1 MNTYYIAEDLG
12 SYGKN
17 WKPTRARTT
26 AAAKRIATR
35 VQMFQGTHVYVGL
48 ELNGTIFPVAMKL
61 HRHALDMNAAGKWR
75 DC

>member
-12 SYGKN
+12 SYGKS
-17 WKPTRARTT
+17 WKPTRAQSA
-26 AAAKRIATR
+26 AAAKRIASR

-48 ELNGTIFPVAMKL
+48 ELNGTIHTVAVKY
-61 HRHALDMNAAGKWR
+61 HRNALDMNAAGKWQ